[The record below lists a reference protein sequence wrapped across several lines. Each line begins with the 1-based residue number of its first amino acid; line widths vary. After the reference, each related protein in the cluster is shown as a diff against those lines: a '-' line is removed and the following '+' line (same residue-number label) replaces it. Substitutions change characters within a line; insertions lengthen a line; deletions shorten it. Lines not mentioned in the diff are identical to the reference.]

1 MKGKIF
7 IEDLRIGNYVHDQ
20 NGYICQ
26 IGMIGPSNAI
36 GFMNEGSSVVDASC
50 IADIKPVEIKIPRL
64 AAMGFNVVSS
74 RKIQGSWLVMQKD
87 DFYVVFIETG
97 RYAIYYENNPE
108 AICYLNYIHQLQN
121 IYYSI
126 TFLDL
131 TFKK

>member
-74 RKIQGSWLVMQKD
+74 RKIQRSWIIMQKN
-87 DFYVVFIETG
+87 DFYVAFLGEG
-97 RYAIYYENNPE
+97 RFAIYYENAVDP
-108 AICYLNYIHQLQN
+108 ICYLSYIHQLQN
-121 IYYSI
+121 IYQSI

-131 TFKK
+131 TFLK